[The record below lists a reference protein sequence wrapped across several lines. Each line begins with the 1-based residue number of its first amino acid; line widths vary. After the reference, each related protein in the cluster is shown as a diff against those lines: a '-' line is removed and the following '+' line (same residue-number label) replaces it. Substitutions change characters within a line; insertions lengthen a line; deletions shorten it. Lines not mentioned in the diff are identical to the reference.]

1 MPPTSPAPLPVS
13 SLMTSLQTI
22 ITRSSAAG
30 ASAGSGSDDGR
41 PLPPSPPAVSPFEQG
56 IINFCSLFTKLF
68 PLWCVLAAVAGFYHP
83 PLFTWFDTTMTS
95 NGLMFIM
102 VRVERLGLGH
112 NSQIAEILPTAM
124 VTV

>member
-1 MPPTSPAPLPVS
+1 MHPFPTGHQNAHKPSHAAFDP
-13 SLMTSLQTI
+13 SLQTI

-30 ASAGSGSDDGR
+30 ASPSSGSDDGR
-41 PLPPSPPAVSPFEQG
+41 PIPPSAPAVSPFEQG

-68 PLWCVLAAVAGFYHP
+68 PLWCVLAAVTGFYHP

-102 VRVERLGLGH
+102 VRGG
-112 NSQIAEILPTAM
+112 
-124 VTV
+124 